1 MGNELSTLGGACAV
15 VGTSVASGVCLGQV
29 EALNNAVV
37 ETAKF
42 TGKSFMQTNVRHI
55 GETAGLAVGTAATSV
70 AAGVCL
76 GQVDSLNKAVVTCA
90 ELTGNAS
97 VECGKTA
104 LETLNDTADSVPLVG
119 HVKGGIHYACGD
131 KQGGDRAMKASSRT
145 VGVVGGAVGG
155 FVVGGPAAAVAGG
168 VAGGAAMDGITTGV
182 ESAVVGEFSPNG
194 QIAAWSQVANAKD
207 GQDVVEGVVGGVLS
221 PVMDGVAGYGVGKGL
236 GKVQATR
243 AAKAA
248 AVAAKGEAPLYA
260 ESMSA
265 NAPEL
270 HNAPRNAAP
279 TRLSAPAPE
288 LHNAP
293 LNAAPTHAEVT
304 AGKTPASVRS
314 SSGASSAGRGS
325 VAVSASALSDTSSRT
340 TQFTDALS
348 DTSSRTTQFTDES
361 FDWGCGARGS
371 NKKVTLYRGCATGRD
386 PLGPP
391 PPGLEGNGGCTL
403 GPGSYWTTDLEQ
415 ARKYAA
421 DANNGSVWKIEVGR
435 EDMQGASRW
444 MSRKN
449 DGAAGQLMDG
459 NAGVVEYFDV
469 ASTMHV
475 DGPAGEITTHTA
487 GGRQF
492 RFRVENLPTR
502 PHAVLVP

>member
-1 MGNELSTLGGACAV
+1 M
-15 VGTSVASGVCLGQV
+15 
-29 EALNNAVV
+29 
-37 ETAKF
+37 
-42 TGKSFMQTNVRHI
+42 
-55 GETAGLAVGTAATSV
+55 
-70 AAGVCL
+70 
-76 GQVDSLNKAVVTCA
+76 
-90 ELTGNAS
+90 
-97 VECGKTA
+97 
-104 LETLNDTADSVPLVG
+104 
-119 HVKGGIHYACGD
+119 
-131 KQGGDRAMKASSRT
+131 
-145 VGVVGGAVGG
+145 
-155 FVVGGPAAAVAGG
+155 
-168 VAGGAAMDGITTGV
+168 
-182 ESAVVGEFSPNG
+182 
-194 QIAAWSQVANAKD
+194 
-207 GQDVVEGVVGGVLS
+207 VEGVVGGVLS

-236 GKVQATR
+236 SKVQATR

-435 EDMQGASRW
+435 E
-444 MSRKN
+444 
-449 DGAAGQLMDG
+449 
-459 NAGVVEYFDV
+459 
-469 ASTMHV
+469 H
-475 DGPAGEITTHTA
+475 A
-487 GGRQF
+487 GG
-492 RFRVENLPTR
+492 VAMDVTKE
-502 PHAVLVP
+502 